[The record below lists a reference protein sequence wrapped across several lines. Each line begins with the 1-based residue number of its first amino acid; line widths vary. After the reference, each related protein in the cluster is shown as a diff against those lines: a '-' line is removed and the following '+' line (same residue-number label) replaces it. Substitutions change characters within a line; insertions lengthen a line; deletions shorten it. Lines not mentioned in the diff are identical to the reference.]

1 MLGLWSIMT
10 VLYLCSY
17 AVVPFQVGPLFFKD
31 SFLSASS
38 LNPLCL
44 LEALVPSP
52 VPSNR
57 DFFFFGN
64 HCRFVFG
71 CKKKIIERF
80 HVTKL
85 PATATPCTVT
95 VQCQNQDTDTDAA
108 KAQNIDRCEFLFF
121 RIQYPTY
128 KRAHCCWVG
137 QPLVNLWSLS
147 ICVCVYNMN
156 ICI

>member
-17 AVVPFQVGPLFFKD
+17 AVVPFQVGPLFKD

-57 DFFFFGN
+57 DFFFFLEII
-64 HCRFVFG
+64 VDLYLVV
-71 CKKKIIERF
+71 KKKIIERF

-108 KAQNIDRCEFLFF
+108 KAQNIDHCEFLFF
-121 RIQYPTY
+121 GIQYPTY
-128 KRAHCCWVG
+128 KWAHCCWVG
-137 QPLVNLWSLS
+137 RPLVNLWSLS